1 MIKIKKDYVFS
12 TEGVMTESCEFT
24 LSDEIVNRI
33 KKGKEILSDNNSI
46 IDKVGFNVML
56 DIKQF
61 NSTLDDVEC
70 IEEVEFSDTDYFR
83 TDTEVINI
91 YRYGIYL
98 RCYGKWDSS
107 QYIEVEI
114 E

>member
-1 MIKIKKDYVFS
+1 MIKIKNDYVYS

-46 IDKVGFNVML
+46 IDNVGFNVML

-61 NSTLDDVEC
+61 DSTLDDEWS
-70 IEEVEFSDTDYFR
+70 EEVEYSDTSYFR

-91 YRYGIYL
+91 YRHGIYL